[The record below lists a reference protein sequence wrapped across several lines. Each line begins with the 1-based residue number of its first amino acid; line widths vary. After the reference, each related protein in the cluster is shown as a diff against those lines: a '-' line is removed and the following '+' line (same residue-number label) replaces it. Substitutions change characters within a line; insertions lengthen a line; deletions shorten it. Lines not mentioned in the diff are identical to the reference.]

1 LLAISIGVSAVLH
14 PEFGEEMLSLLS
26 PSKSK
31 NLTIVQAEDL
41 STKSENSE
49 KSESATAS
57 AMPSLALKGLQWLTE
72 LPDEQYVIEFQT
84 FETVEDAQKEIKT
97 QSDRLKEDL
106 GLMDIIVKDDR
117 SLIVSESGVE
127 TLIIVIH
134 SYVVR

>member
-1 LLAISIGVSAVLH
+1 MIQPAREIIYGVCDKTGNCNSY
-14 PEFGEEMLSLLS
+14 FGFF
-26 PSKSK
+26 K
-31 NLTIVQAEDL
+31 N
-41 STKSENSE
+41 
-49 KSESATAS
+49 
-57 AMPSLALKGLQWLTE
+57 
-72 LPDEQYVIEFQT
+72 Y
-84 FETVEDAQKEIKT
+84 EDAQKEIKI